1 MRKLKKIPIAKIP
14 IQSMAIVLGLILMV
28 TFFSIASSNFLT
40 PSNIN
45 NILLATMI
53 NGVLSVGALYVV
65 VTGGID
71 VSIGTSMTFVSVMLG
86 VFMNWWGMP
95 AWMGIICGILTGAAV
110 GLINGIMVTKMKI
123 TPFIATLGMQMATA
137 GLAIVITDGTPIYFT
152 QIQGYQNIAL
162 GSPFAAWF
170 ADLGIA
176 DYAINTGVIIMV
188 ILILARP
195 QTTDNWQNTEI
206 EGIDIMLAVDVS
218 TSMLAEDL
226 KPNRLEAA
234 KQVASEF
241 INGRPNDNIGL
252 TIFAGESFTQCPL
265 TVDHGVLLNLFNS
278 IKGDIAQRGLIEDG
292 TAIGMG
298 IANAVTR
305 LKDSKAKSKVIILL
319 TDGSNNRGDISP
331 LTAAEIAKQFG
342 IRIYTIGV
350 GTNGTAPYPMQ
361 TYAGTQYVN
370 VPVEI
375 DEKTLTEIA
384 GTTNGNY
391 FRATS
396 NSKLKEVYQEIDK
409 LEKTKLNVKEFSKRE
424 EEYQVFAWIAFFCI
438 LLELLLRNSVLKKIP

>member
-1 MRKLKKIPIAKIP
+1 MVFANIKYLLLLLLLLPYIVWYVLKRKRTEPTLQVSTTRMY
-14 IQSMAIVLGLILMV
+14 IQVPRSWKLYLLHVPFVLRV
-28 TFFSIASSNFLT
+28 AAFV
-40 PSNIN
+40 
-45 NILLATMI
+45 LL
-53 NGVLSVGALYVV
+53 VLV
-65 VTGGID
+65 
-71 VSIGTSMTFVSVMLG
+71 
-86 VFMNWWGMP
+86 
-95 AWMGIICGILTGAAV
+95 
-110 GLINGIMVTKMKI
+110 
-123 TPFIATLGMQMATA
+123 
-137 GLAIVITDGTPIYFT
+137 
-152 QIQGYQNIAL
+152 
-162 GSPFAAWF
+162 
-170 ADLGIA
+170 
-176 DYAINTGVIIMV
+176 
-188 ILILARP
+188 LARP
-195 QTTDNWQNTEI
+195 QTTDNWQNTEL
-206 EGIDIMLAVDVS
+206 EGIDIMMAVDVS

-265 TVDHGVLLNLFNS
+265 TVDHGVLLNLFHS

-298 IANAVTR
+298 IANAVSR

-361 TYAGTQYVN
+361 TYAGVQYVN

-375 DEKTLTEIA
+375 DEQTLTQIA

-396 NSKLKEVYQEIDK
+396 NTKLKEVYREIDK
-409 LEKTKLNVKEFSKRE
+409 LEKTKLSVKEFSKRE
-424 EEYQVFAWIAFFCI
+424 EAFTLFGLWAFVCVV
-438 LLELLLRNSVLKKIP
+438 LEVLLRATVLKKIP